1 DIFSEHLAPLK
12 VEFGHV
18 CENPTEW
25 EQRFER
31 KDFDNNCYSGKVITP
46 FEFNDYTYKVTAVTM
61 LLSRG
66 TCVFQQYLRRKFL
79 TIDTLYFVQLQKNY
93 RKNAYEYNQIRNF
106 RNFGHTRKKTRLSTI
121 IPLVIFGAGMVINCL
136 DWQRLLNI
144 VPKVDAA
151 SIVAEETQN
160 DESMANIEQDLQK
173 KKKNRKQKI
182 GFRDRKIIEYEN
194 RIRAYSTP
202 SKIFRY
208 FATVSVTSLK
218 GTEVY
223 MIPDDFLRAITPDM
237 QQPHEYENRM
247 RHYSTPDK
255 VFRYFA
261 TLQVTSNDIHEVF
274 MTPDDF
280 LRSMTPGVKQ
290 PDGLGLDQYKRY
302 DPKNIHTKLELEL
315 DEDSIFYK
323 LGSAGL
329 ITFSDYIFLL
339 TVLST
344 SRRHF
349 EIAFRMFDFNGDGDV
364 DSEEFGKVA
373 TLIRQQTSIGTRH
386 RDHATTGSTF
396 KGVNSALTTYFFG
409 PQMNQK
415 LTIEKFLDFQ
425 QQLQREILSLEF
437 ERRNPDEHG
446 NITETD
452 FTELLLAYAGYP
464 AKKKAKMLK
473 RVKKTFKEDPKGISK
488 EEYLKFFHFL
498 NNINDVDTALTFYHI
513 AGASIDQATLKHVAK
528 TVAHVDLSDH
538 IIQVV
543 YTIFDENMD
552 GQLSNREFVAVMKN
566 RVLRGLE
573 KPKDTGFVKLIQS
586 LIKCAKHSNLLSYD
600 K

>member
-1 DIFSEHLAPLK
+1 MLRSTVKTILLGGLHPSHNLRPIKMSSSQFLYTCQKAIAQT
-12 VEFGHV
+12 
-18 CENPTEW
+18 NM
-25 EQRFER
+25 EQKR
-31 KDFDNNCYSGKVITP
+31 
-46 FEFNDYTYKVTAVTM
+46 
-61 LLSRG
+61 
-66 TCVFQQYLRRKFL
+66 
-79 TIDTLYFVQLQKNY
+79 YFK
-93 RKNAYEYNQIRNF
+93 
-106 RNFGHTRKKTRLSTI
+106 NFGHKREPIDRHSYLIIILGIAFCYTMTGLMEFPRKVK
-121 IPLVIFGAGMVINCL
+121 F
-136 DWQRLLNI
+136 
-144 VPKVDAA
+144 PKVNAA
-151 SIVAEETQN
+151 DLLHENDKEEDKNT
-160 DESMANIEQDLQK
+160 DTTEQDDQK
-173 KKKNRKQKI
+173 KKKGKKEKT

-194 RIRAYSTP
+194 RI
-202 SKIFRY
+202 
-208 FATVSVTSLK
+208 
-218 GTEVY
+218 
-223 MIPDDFLRAITPDM
+223 
-237 QQPHEYENRM
+237 

-261 TLQVTSNDIHEVF
+261 TLQLTNNDIHEVL

-280 LRSMTPGVKQ
+280 LRSMTPGIKQ
-290 PDGLGLDQYKRY
+290 PDGLGLDQYKKY
-302 DPKNIHTKLELEL
+302 DPKNIHEKLELAL
-315 DEDSIFYK
+315 DENSIFYK

-364 DSEEFGKVA
+364 DSDEFGKVA
-373 TLIRQQTSIGTRH
+373 TLIRQQTSIGNRH
-386 RDHATTGSTF
+386 RDHANTGNTF

-409 PQMNQK
+409 PNMKQK

-425 QQLQREILSLEF
+425 EQLQREILSLEF
-437 ERRNPDEHG
+437 ERRNPDENG
-446 NITETD
+446 KITEVD
-452 FTELLLAYAGYP
+452 FTELLLAYAGYSD
-464 AKKKAKMLK
+464 KKKAKMLK
-473 RVKKTFKEDPKGISK
+473 RVKKTFKENPKGINK

-498 NNINDVDTALTFYHI
+498 NNINDVDTALTFYNI

-538 IIQVV
+538 VIQVV

-573 KPKDTGFVKLIQS
+573 KPKDTGFVKLVQS
-586 LIKCAKHSNLLSYD
+586 LIKCAKNSYFIQFD

>member
-1 DIFSEHLAPLK
+1 M
-12 VEFGHV
+12 
-18 CENPTEW
+18 
-25 EQRFER
+25 
-31 KDFDNNCYSGKVITP
+31 
-46 FEFNDYTYKVTAVTM
+46 AVTM
-61 LLSRG
+61 LLSRSA
-66 TCVFQQYLRRKFL
+66 CVLRQYPQHRLLL
-79 TIDTLYFVQLQKNY
+79 TNAFYTLECNNSYTTY
-93 RKNAYEYNQIRNF
+93 REERYKYEYQQTRNYK
-106 RNFGHTRKKTRLSTI
+106 NFGHTRKKSRLLFAM
-121 IPLVIFGAGMVINCL
+121 PVIVPGVIMLMCITV
-136 DWQRLLNI
+136 DWQKLFGMI
-144 VPKVDAA
+144 PPKVDAA
-151 SIVAEETQN
+151 SIQLVEETQ
-160 DESMANIEQDLQK
+160 ANETDRSVEQTEQEQK
-173 KKKNRKQKI
+173 KKKSKKQKI

-194 RIRAYSTP
+194 RIRSYSTP
-202 SKIFRY
+202 DKIFRY
-208 FATVSVTSLK
+208 FATVKVTSL
-218 GTEVY
+218 EDVEIY
-223 MIPDDFLRAITPDM
+223 MTPDDFMRAITPDM
-237 QQPHEYENRM
+237 QQPN
-247 RHYSTPDK
+247 
-255 VFRYFA
+255 
-261 TLQVTSNDIHEVF
+261 
-274 MTPDDF
+274 
-280 LRSMTPGVKQ
+280 
-290 PDGLGLDQYKRY
+290 GLGLDQYKRY

-386 RDHATTGSTF
+386 RDHSNTGNTF

-425 QQLQREILSLEF
+425 QQLQREILGLEF
-437 ERRNPDEHG
+437 ERRNPDENG
-446 NITETD
+446 NITEVD
-452 FTELLLAYAGYP
+452 FTELLLAYAGYST
-464 AKKKAKMLK
+464 KKKAKMLK

-552 GQLSNREFVAVMKN
+552 GQLSNREFVSVMKN

-586 LIKCAKHSNLLSYD
+586 LIKCAKNSNLLSYD

>member
-1 DIFSEHLAPLK
+1 MLRSTINTILLRGMYSSRNLMPIKICSSHFSYTRQK
-12 VEFGHV
+12 TIVQT
-18 CENPTEW
+18 NM
-25 EQRFER
+25 EQKR
-31 KDFDNNCYSGKVITP
+31 Y
-46 FEFNDYTYKVTAVTM
+46 Y
-61 LLSRG
+61 
-66 TCVFQQYLRRKFL
+66 Q
-79 TIDTLYFVQLQKNY
+79 
-93 RKNAYEYNQIRNF
+93 
-106 RNFGHTRKKTRLSTI
+106 NFGHKRPPMDRHSYLMIILGIFLLYTLTSFIEYPRKIK
-121 IPLVIFGAGMVINCL
+121 F
-136 DWQRLLNI
+136 
-144 VPKVDAA
+144 PKVDAA
-151 SIVAEETQN
+151 DLLQEN
-160 DESMANIEQDLQK
+160 DEEEEDKNANTTEQDDHK
-173 KKKNRKQKI
+173 KKKGKKEKT

-194 RIRAYSTP
+194 RI
-202 SKIFRY
+202 
-208 FATVSVTSLK
+208 
-218 GTEVY
+218 
-223 MIPDDFLRAITPDM
+223 
-237 QQPHEYENRM
+237 

-261 TLQVTSNDIHEVF
+261 TLQLTNNDIHEVL

-280 LRSMTPGVKQ
+280 LRSMTPGIKQ
-290 PDGLGLDQYKRY
+290 PDGLGLDQYKKY
-302 DPKNIHTKLELEL
+302 DPKNIHEKLELAL
-315 DEDSIFYK
+315 DENSIFYK

-373 TLIRQQTSIGTRH
+373 TLIRQQTSIGNRH
-386 RDHATTGSTF
+386 RDHANTGNTF

-409 PQMNQK
+409 PNMKQK

-425 QQLQREILSLEF
+425 EQLQREILSLEF
-437 ERRNPDEHG
+437 ERRNPDENG
-446 NITETD
+446 KITEVD
-452 FTELLLAYAGYP
+452 FTELLLAYAGYSD
-464 AKKKAKMLK
+464 KKKAKMLK
-473 RVKKTFKEDPKGISK
+473 RVKKTFKENPKGINK

-498 NNINDVDTALTFYHI
+498 NNINDVDTALTFYNI

-538 IIQVV
+538 VIQVV

-573 KPKDTGFVKLIQS
+573 KPKDTGFIKLVQS
-586 LIKCAKHSNLLSYD
+586 LIKCAKNSYFIQFD